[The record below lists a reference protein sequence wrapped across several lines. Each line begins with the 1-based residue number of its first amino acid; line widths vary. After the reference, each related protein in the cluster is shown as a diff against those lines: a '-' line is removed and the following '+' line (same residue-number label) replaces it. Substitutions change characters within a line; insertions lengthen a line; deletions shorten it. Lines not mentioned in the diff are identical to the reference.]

1 VRVVREGENG
11 SNLGG
16 FETLQIRG
24 FGGDDTVDGG
34 TGMAGL
40 IAVDIDG
47 GTGNDTIDGSDGND
61 LLSGNLGDDTV
72 RGRGG
77 DDRFSAFTSD
87 GVDDFEGGSGN
98 DVAHID
104 GSFEGEATSL
114 VRGVSSF
121 QTDVNTGPNRV
132 RVSAEHIEVEGNGGA
147 DHIAAALDLA
157 SVPSLDLD
165 GGDGNDTVIGGPND
179 DFVSGDAGDDVVR
192 GDGGSDSVDGG
203 DGNDELF
210 GGAGFD
216 RLQGDAGADFFSCGG
231 NRDLLF
237 SEPAD
242 TISADCG

>member
-1 VRVVREGENG
+1 
-11 SNLGG
+11 
-16 FETLQIRG
+16 
-24 FGGDDTVDGG
+24 
-34 TGMAGL
+34 MAGL

-47 GTGNDTIDGSDGND
+47 GVGDDTIDGSDGPD
-61 LLSGNLGDDTV
+61 QLSGNLGDDTV

-77 DDRFSAFTSD
+77 DDRFSALVSD
-87 GVDDFEGGSGN
+87 GVDEFEGGDGR

-104 GSFEGEATSL
+104 GSFEGEAISL
-114 VRGVSSF
+114 HRGVSSF

-132 RVSAEHIEVEGNGGA
+132 RVSAEQIEVAGNGGA

-157 SVPSLDLD
+157 FVPALDLD

-179 DFVSGDAGDDVVR
+179 DFVSGDAGDDTVR
-192 GDGGSDSVDGG
+192 GDGGSDTVDGG
-203 DGNDELF
+203 DGADQLF

-216 RLQGDAGADFFSCGG
+216 RISGGFGADFLSCGG